1 MGSRTAVLICSMY
14 SNFIV
19 ALVTVVLLPVI
30 NISKA
35 KLEVFSSFIISLSN
49 LNLSLLEVLDK
60 SFFLIEVQLVYNIN
74 FKCTT

>member
-1 MGSRTAVLICSMY
+1 MY